1 LILDFRFEIL
11 ELMRIILQ
19 NIWRVLVRELRMMF
33 ARPLYLFASVGV
45 MLLSTFF
52 FLTLMKGGA
61 AEKMPMAV
69 VDQDQTTIS
78 RRLIHEM
85 QATPSVDIQLIT
97 NSYSEARDA
106 MQKGKIYGIFVIREG
121 FYRDLVS
128 FKRPQIDFYVTNAYT
143 VGGNTAYKQMLTM
156 ANLVSGAFQREVLRK
171 KGMTDDVI
179 MHRIQPIAIEG
190 HMVANPW
197 GNYSI
202 YLVSTILPGILGLV
216 CIMLTIFAIGFEL
229 KARTSHAWLRAAGG
243 NYTIAMIGKL
253 IPYTLIYLI
262 LGVGCHLIL
271 YRFVGFPVY
280 GSTWRL
286 MFGLLLF
293 ILAMEALGITMIG
306 LLPTLRDALSIG
318 ALYSMLGFSLS
329 GFTYPQMAMLPPV
342 KALSYMEPL
351 RHYYLI
357 YVNEALMAA
366 PVENSIPYML
376 ALTLFMVASLCVAPR
391 LHRALVY
398 WNYPLK

>member
-1 LILDFRFEIL
+1 MLIIFR
-11 ELMRIILQ
+11 
-19 NIWRVLVRELRMMF
+19 NIWRVMVREVKMMF

-45 MLLSTFF
+45 MVLSTFF
-52 FLTLMKGGA
+52 FLTLMRGGT
-61 AEKMPMAV
+61 AENMPVAV
-69 VDQDQTTIS
+69 VDMDQTSIS

-97 NSYSEARDA
+97 NSYPEAREA
-106 MQKGKIYGIFVIREG
+106 MQQGKIYGIFVIPEG
-121 FYRDLVS
+121 FYGDLVA
-128 FKRPQIDFYVTNAYT
+128 FKRPKMDFYVTNAYT

-156 ANLVSGAFQREVLRK
+156 VNLTSGAFQREVLRK
-171 KGMTDDVI
+171 KGLPDDVI
-179 MHRIQPIAIEG
+179 MHRIQPLAIEG

-197 GNYSI
+197 GNYSV
-202 YLVSTILPGILGLV
+202 YLVSTILPGILGLI
-216 CIMLTIFAIGFEL
+216 CLMLTIFAIGFEL
-229 KARTSHAWLRAAGG
+229 KMRTSHAWLRAAGG
-243 NYTIAMIGKL
+243 NYTVAMIGKL
-253 IPYTLIYLI
+253 IPYTVMYIV

-271 YRFVGFPVY
+271 YRYAGFPVY
-280 GSTWRL
+280 GSHVRL
-286 MFGLLLF
+286 MCGLLLF
-293 ILAMEALGITMIG
+293 IFAMEALGITLIG

-329 GFTYPQMAMLPPV
+329 GFTYPQMSMLAPV

-366 PVENSIPYML
+366 PVENSIVNAL
-376 ALTLFMVASLCVAPR
+376 ALTVFMVASLCVAPR

>member
-1 LILDFRFEIL
+1 
-11 ELMRIILQ
+11 MRIILQ

-262 LGVGCHLIL
+262 MGVGCHLIL

>member
-1 LILDFRFEIL
+1 MKYIFI
-11 ELMRIILQ
+11 
-19 NIWRVLVRELRMMF
+19 NIWRVTQRELRMMF

-52 FLTLMKGGA
+52 FLTLMRGGS
-61 AEKMPMAV
+61 AEKMPVAV
-69 VDQDQTTIS
+69 VDLDQTSIS

-97 NSYSEARDA
+97 NSYPEAREA
-106 MQKGKIYGIFVIREG
+106 MQQGKIYGIFVIPEC
-121 FYRDLVS
+121 FYDDLVS
-128 FKRPQIDFYVTNAYT
+128 FKRPKMDFYVTNAYT

-156 ANLVSGAFQREVLRK
+156 VNLTSGAFQREVLRK
-171 KGMTDDVI
+171 KGMPDEVI
-179 MHRIQPIAIEG
+179 MHRIQPLAIEG
-190 HMVANPW
+190 HMIANPW
-197 GNYSI
+197 GNYSV
-202 YLVSTILPGILGLV
+202 YLVSTILPGILGLI
-216 CIMLTIFAIGFEL
+216 CLMLTIFAIGFEL
-229 KARTSHAWLRAAGG
+229 KMRTSHAWLRAAGG
-243 NYTIAMIGKL
+243 NYTVAMIGKL
-253 IPYTLIYLI
+253 IPYTLIYII
-262 LGVGCHLIL
+262 LGVGCHIIL
-271 YRFVGFPVY
+271 YRFAGFPVY
-280 GSTWRL
+280 GSHTRL

-293 ILAMEALGITMIG
+293 IFAMEALGITLIG

-366 PVENSIPYML
+366 PAENSIPHML
-376 ALTLFMVASLCVAPR
+376 ALTAFMLATLFIAPR
-391 LHRALVY
+391 LCNALIY
-398 WNYPLK
+398 QNYPLK

>member
-1 LILDFRFEIL
+1 
-11 ELMRIILQ
+11 MRIILQ

-45 MLLSTFF
+45 TLLSTFF

-286 MFGLLLF
+286 MFGLLLY

-366 PVENSIPYML
+366 PVENSLPNAL
-376 ALTLFMVASLCVAPR
+376 ALTLFMLAALCVAPR